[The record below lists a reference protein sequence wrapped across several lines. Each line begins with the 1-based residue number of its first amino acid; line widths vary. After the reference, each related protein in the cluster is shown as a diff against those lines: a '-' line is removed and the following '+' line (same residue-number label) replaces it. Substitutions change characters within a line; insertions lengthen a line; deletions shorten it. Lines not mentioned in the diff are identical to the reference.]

1 MVKTAN
7 RRRKAARRP
16 ARQPGWTGAGCQA
29 NPQPCDDLRAV
40 DANLDKLLIGRGWML
55 VERSWAGDVYD
66 WPASAANR
74 SHEVTYLIAAA
85 DDSLD
90 SGAPYRVALIDG
102 ELRAYD
108 DKDCLAADLDGIEA
122 RRCGY

>member
-1 MVKTAN
+1 MKTAN
-7 RRRKAARRP
+7 RRRKAARGR
-16 ARQPGWTGAGCQA
+16 ARQLGRNGAGCQA
-29 NPQPCDDLRAV
+29 HPRTCDDRRAV
-40 DANLDKLLIGRGWML
+40 DANLDKLLIDRGWML

-74 SHEVTYLIAAA
+74 DHEVTYLIAAA

-90 SGAPYRVALIDG
+90 SGAAYRVALIDG

-108 DKDCLAADLDGIEA
+108 HKDCLAADLEDIEA
-122 RRCGY
+122 RRFGY

>member
-1 MVKTAN
+1 MI
-7 RRRKAARRP
+7 
-16 ARQPGWTGAGCQA
+16 
-29 NPQPCDDLRAV
+29 D
-40 DANLDKLLIGRGWML
+40 RGWML

-90 SGAPYRVALIDG
+90 SGAPYRVVLIDG

>member
-1 MVKTAN
+1 MKTAN
-7 RRRKAARRP
+7 RRRKAARRR
-16 ARQPGWTGAGCQA
+16 ARQLGRNDAGCQA
-29 NPQPCDDLRAV
+29 HPRACDDRRAV
-40 DANLDKLLIGRGWML
+40 DANLDKLLIDRGWML

-74 SHEVTYLIAAA
+74 GHEVTYLIAAA

-122 RRCGY
+122 RRFGC

>member
-16 ARQPGWTGAGCQA
+16 AHQPGWTGAGCQA
-29 NPQPCDDLRAV
+29 HPQTCDDLRAV
-40 DANLDKLLIGRGWML
+40 DANLDKLLIDRGWIL

-74 SHEVTYLIAAA
+74 SHEVTYLIAAGTTA
-85 DDSLD
+85 WT
-90 SGAPYRVALIDG
+90 
-102 ELRAYD
+102 
-108 DKDCLAADLDGIEA
+108 AARHIGW
-122 RRCGY
+122 R